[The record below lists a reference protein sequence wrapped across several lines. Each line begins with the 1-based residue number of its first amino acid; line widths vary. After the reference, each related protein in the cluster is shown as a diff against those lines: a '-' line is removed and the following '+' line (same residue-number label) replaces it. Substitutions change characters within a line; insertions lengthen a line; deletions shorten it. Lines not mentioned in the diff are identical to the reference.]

1 MDKNTKLKLL
11 TIASVLI
18 DAVFLNLGFVA
29 AFLLRFG
36 FKLPEENF
44 IAYLTVYPWVTLAGL
59 LLFNVYGLYQ
69 SYKRSRAEVIASTVW
84 AIVLLLPV
92 AMGMA
97 FFFRGFSFPRTVFV
111 VALILQLIIFIPWR
125 LWLWRLEKK
134 AYGARRL
141 LLIGGHKE
149 IHITRDKIK
158 DNKIDLFEVA
168 GKLAAPGTIEEVK
181 EAINKYRPEVVL
193 IGNNLPD
200 KLKKEILLLTL
211 SENIPVY
218 VIPDYYDIVLSQA
231 KLESIGDLPVFY
243 LEGLSLPAG
252 MQMVKRAMDILL
264 ALIALILASPIM
276 LVTALLIKLDSEGP
290 VFYLQER
297 VTENGR
303 KFYCYKFRTMVKDAE
318 KLTGPTLATENDP
331 RITRVGRF
339 LRATRIDELPQ
350 LINVLKGD
358 MSLVGP
364 RPERPFFV
372 EKFTDE
378 VPEYALRL
386 KLKSGL
392 TGLAQVEGKYSTSF
406 EDKLKYDLLYAKAY
420 TPLKDLEIILH
431 TLKVIL
437 IKDKAS

>member
-1 MDKNTKLKLL
+1 MDKKTKLKLL

-18 DAVFLNLGFVA
+18 DAVFLNLGFIA

-44 IAYLTVYPWVTLAGL
+44 IAYLTVYPWVTLAGIV
-59 LLFNVYGLYQ
+59 LFNVYGLYQ
-69 SYKRSRAEVIASTVW
+69 SYKRTRAEVIASTVW
-84 AIVLLLPV
+84 AVVLLLPI

-97 FFFRGFSFPRTVFV
+97 FFFRGFAFPRTVFV
-111 VALILQLIIFIPWR
+111 VALLLQLIIFIPWR
-125 LWLWRLEKK
+125 LWLWQQEKK
-134 AYGARRL
+134 AFGARRL

-200 KLKKEILLLTL
+200 KLKKEILLLL
-211 SENIPVY
+211 LAENIPVY

-243 LEGLSLPAG
+243 LEGLFLPAG

-264 ALIALILASPIM
+264 ALIALILTSPIM
-276 LVTALLIKLDSEGP
+276 LLTALFIKLDSEGP

-318 KLTGPTLATENDP
+318 KLTGPTLAAENDP
-331 RITRVGRF
+331 RITRVGRI

-386 KLKSGL
+386 KIKSGL

>member
-1 MDKNTKLKLL
+1 MDKKTKLKLL
-11 TIASVLI
+11 TIVSVLL

-168 GKLAAPGTIEEVK
+168 GKLAVPGNIEEVK
-181 EAINKYRPEVVL
+181 EAINKYKPEVVL

>member
-1 MDKNTKLKLL
+1 
-11 TIASVLI
+11 
-18 DAVFLNLGFVA
+18 
-29 AFLLRFG
+29 
-36 FKLPEENF
+36 
-44 IAYLTVYPWVTLAGL
+44 
-59 LLFNVYGLYQ
+59 
-69 SYKRSRAEVIASTVW
+69 
-84 AIVLLLPV
+84 
-92 AMGMA
+92 
-97 FFFRGFSFPRTVFV
+97 
-111 VALILQLIIFIPWR
+111 
-125 LWLWRLEKK
+125 
-134 AYGARRL
+134 
-141 LLIGGHKE
+141 
-149 IHITRDKIK
+149 
-158 DNKIDLFEVA
+158 
-168 GKLAAPGTIEEVK
+168 
-181 EAINKYRPEVVL
+181 VL

>member
-11 TIASVLI
+11 TISSVLI

-69 SYKRSRAEVIASTVW
+69 SYKRSREEVIASTVW

-97 FFFRGFSFPRTVFV
+97 FFFRGFAFPRTVFV

-134 AYGARRL
+134 VFGARRL

-149 IHITRDKIK
+149 IHFTRDKIK
-158 DNKIDLFEVA
+158 DNKIDLFEVT
-168 GKLAAPGTIEEVK
+168 GKLAAPGSIEEVK

-331 RITRVGRF
+331 RITRVGRI

-372 EKFTDE
+372 EKFTGE

-392 TGLAQVEGKYSTSF
+392 TGLAQVEGRYSTSF
-406 EDKLKYDLLYAKAY
+406 EDKLKYDLLYAKSY